1 MFIPNSIAVA
11 GSDISSVCR
20 FLPELKEESTTFVF
34 DNERRSS
41 DIVKK
46 MEEVADKNNY
56 GICVFPENI
65 EKKDINDIFLSGIG
79 SDEIVE
85 IINNNTHRGMGAKFV
100 ISKWKR
106 C

>member
-1 MFIPNSIAVA
+1 
-11 GSDISSVCR
+11 
-20 FLPELKEESTTFVF
+20 
-34 DNERRSS
+34 
-41 DIVKK
+41 
-46 MEEVADKNNY
+46 
-56 GICVFPENI
+56 VFPENI